1 MVRDRRIAREVLYR
15 DRAEAGRA
23 LAEELRKNRRNLQ
36 PNVVVLGLPRGGVPV
51 AYEVARALDVPLDVC
66 VVRKVGAPMEPEFA
80 IGAVAEDGGVVVDR
94 DTVRWLGISEQ
105 ELEALVEKGKAEV
118 EERVI
123 RFRHG
128 APKDV
133 RGMTVILV
141 DDGVATGAT
150 ARAALLTL
158 RERGASKLI
167 LAVPVGASE
176 SLEELASEADEVVC
190 PDAREAFT
198 AVGLW
203 YEDFSETTDEDVV
216 VLLQRA
222 EHEYASS
229 HAAAERDTVRD
240 REARDAFARGVPVQS
255 QHVVL
260 PIDRE
265 VRIPFGDAEL
275 EGRLTIPPG
284 ATGLVLFAH
293 GSGSGRHSPRNRF
306 VAGEL
311 QRNGLGTL
319 LFDLLTPGEADLDER
334 TETLRFDID
343 LLTERLLLATDWAGN
358 MPETMLLSLGYFGAS
373 TGAAAALEAAA
384 RRPDVIRAIVSR
396 GGRPDLAGPVLADVL
411 APTLLLVGS
420 ADAAVLELNQR
431 ALAELGCEKAMH
443 LVTGATHLFDEP
455 GALEEVAQSAVRW
468 FKQHL
473 GRGRLRTGARA

>member
-1 MVRDRRIAREVLYR
+1 MLYQDRV
-15 DRAEAGRA
+15 EAGRV
-23 LAEELRKNRRNLQ
+23 LAKELRKNRRNLA
-36 PNVVVLGLPRGGVPV
+36 PNVLVLGLPRGGVPV
-51 AYEVARALDVPLDVC
+51 AYEVARALDAPLDVC
-66 VVRKVGAPMEPEFA
+66 VVRKIGAPMEPEFA
-80 IGAVAEDGGVVVDR
+80 IGAVAEDGVEVVDR
-94 DTVRWLGISEQ
+94 DTVRWLGIAEEQ
-105 ELEALVEKGKAEV
+105 LEALVETGKAEV

-158 RERGASKLI
+158 RARGAGRLV

-176 SLEELASEADEVVC
+176 TLQELASEADEIVC
-190 PDAREAFT
+190 PQPRDVFM

-203 YEDFSETTDEDVV
+203 YDDFSETTDEDVM

-222 EHEYASS
+222 ENDYAAS
-229 HAAAERDTVRD
+229 HAEAERDTIRD

-255 QHVVL
+255 QQVAV

-265 VRIPFGDAEL
+265 VRIPLGDAEL

-293 GSGSGRHSPRNRF
+293 GSGSGRHSSRNRF
-306 VAGEL
+306 VAGEI
-311 QRNGLGTL
+311 QRSGLGTL
-319 LFDLLTPGEADLDER
+319 LFDLLTPGEAELDEA
-334 TETLRFDID
+334 TESLRFDID
-343 LLTERLLLATDWAGN
+343 LLAERLLVATDWAGN

-373 TGAAAALEAAA
+373 TGAAAALEASV
-384 RRPDVIRAIVSR
+384 RRPGVVRAIVSR
-396 GGRPDLAGPVLADVL
+396 GGRPDLAGPVLADVA

-420 ADAAVLELNQR
+420 ADTDVLELNQR
-431 ALAELGCEKAMH
+431 ALNELGCEKAMH
-443 LVTGATHLFDEP
+443 VVTGATHLFEQP
-455 GALEEVAQSAVRW
+455 GALEEVARSAVQW

-473 GRGRLRTGARA
+473 GRGRLRAGARA